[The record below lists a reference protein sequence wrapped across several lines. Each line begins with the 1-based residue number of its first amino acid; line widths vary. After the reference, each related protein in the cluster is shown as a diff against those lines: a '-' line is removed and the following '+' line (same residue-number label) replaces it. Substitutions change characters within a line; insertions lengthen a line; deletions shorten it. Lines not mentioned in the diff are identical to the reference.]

1 VASWPWCDPCATR
14 LPRPESHGVSKID
27 KLCYFWHG
35 SLMNISLTPELEK
48 VVRERVESGLYNNAS
63 EVIREALRDSLRRER
78 ESGWLVREAAVGYAQ
93 LKSGATVEVSSK
105 EEFKDLV
112 RAKR

>member
-1 VASWPWCDPCATR
+1 
-14 LPRPESHGVSKID
+14 
-27 KLCYFWHG
+27 
-35 SLMNISLTPELEK
+35 MNISLTPELEK

-78 ESGWLVREAAVGYAQ
+78 ESDWLVREVAIGYVQ
-93 LKSGATVEVSSK
+93 LQSGATVEVSSK